1 MIEHQFAAMP
11 ARKSG
16 GEARKAG
23 QQQAVGQDLLGVIE
37 AKTCI
42 GAGDGDEHHAGRGV
56 VPTRDADANAG
67 HCEQFEC
74 ANDSGENAEGECGA
88 RGPDA
93 DLHPERVGG
102 PPIENIDAERGD
114 HEGDGEMHEHGV
126 DGMTGNGNGRAN
138 VLFGDFANGGI
149 GVIGVRLKTLFQFN
163 LDFLGFFGFVAHWLA
178 PRVKFV
184 ALGATPLV
192 LAGCTGELSTLDPAG
207 PRAQNLAT
215 LWWVMFAGSM
225 VLFALVM
232 GLLALTYVRPAWI
245 TRLSAR
251 QWIIGGGLVMPIPV
265 LVLLTGTALVFGEQL
280 LPKGD
285 VPVRIEA
292 HAQRWS
298 WTFTNPDGTVAED
311 ETLHMPAG
319 EPVDIVVTAEDVIHS
334 FWVPRLGG
342 KIDAI
347 PGHENVIRLEAD
359 QPGIYWGICAE
370 YCGSGHET
378 MLFRVEA
385 HSAEDYALMTG
396 PTP

>member
-16 GEARKAG
+16 GEARKARK
-23 QQQAVGQDLLGVIE
+23 QQAVGQDLVRVVE
-37 AKTCI
+37 AKAGI
-42 GAGDGDEHHAGRGV
+42 GASNGDEHHAGRRV
-56 VPTRDADANAG
+56 VPAGDANANAG
-67 HCEQFEC
+67 HRQQFER
-74 ANDSGENAEGECGA
+74 ADNGRKNAEGEGRAC
-88 RGPDA
+88 GPDA
-93 DLHPERVGG
+93 DLNPERVGR
-102 PPIENIDAERGD
+102 PPVENIDPERGD
-114 HEGDGEMHEHGV
+114 HEGYGKVDQHGV
-126 DGMTGNGNGRAN
+126 DGVTCNGDSRAD

-149 GVIGVRLKTLFQFN
+149 GMIWVRLKTLFQFN

-178 PRVKFV
+178 LRVKFV

-192 LAGCTGELSTLDPAG
+192 LAGCKGELSTLDPAG

-215 LWWVMFAGSM
+215 LWWVMFAGSV

-232 GLLALTYVRPAWI
+232 GLLLLTYLRPAWI
-245 TRLSAR
+245 TRLSGR

-359 QPGIYWGICAE
+359 RPGIYWGICAE
-370 YCGSGHET
+370 YCGPGHET
-378 MLFRVEA
+378 MLFRVEV